1 MLCYLP
7 GFCIFI
13 FIFFINFLGG
23 WGLKEPHFIAKEN
36 TDLESHR
43 HLHNDDKKIFIRKK
57 KNPKNFIN
65 WRTRIVSMERSP
77 SEKKLNCV
85 QRTFNRSVFVV
96 FFLFLFFFSPNIKQ
110 VNTRI

>member
-23 WGLKEPHFIAKEN
+23 WGLKEPHFIAKKN

-57 KNPKNFIN
+57 K
-65 WRTRIVSMERSP
+65 S
-77 SEKKLNCV
+77 KKLHKLENQDCFYGKISL
-85 QRTFNRSVFVV
+85 RKKTE
-96 FFLFLFFFSPNIKQ
+96 LCTKNI
-110 VNTRI
+110 